1 MGGEG
6 WQPLVWNFPH
16 FFLTGS
22 VNYHGFRFADYLQ
35 PFVYGGVS
43 ARRMV
48 SMGALGQL
56 QHNMRDRGRGVGAAV

>member
-1 MGGEG
+1 MNS
-6 WQPLVWNFPH
+6 LNIVFVMN
-16 FFLTGS
+16 LI
-22 VNYHGFRFADYLQ
+22 NKYYHGFRFADYLQ

-56 QHNMRDRGRGVGAAV
+56 QHNMRNRGRAVGAAV